1 MRHGY
6 GQYFMGTGFLYL
18 AASALSRINQKPYV
32 LGSLAMMW
40 GWIYSALSRKPRYE
54 NPEFRRFL
62 RRYQARTLL
71 VGKRRAIAEL
81 TRQVPAE
88 PSQREPA

>member
-6 GQYFMGTGFLYL
+6 GQYFMGTGFLYMM
-18 AASALSRINQKPYV
+18 ASALGRVNQKPYV
-32 LGSLAMMW
+32 LGSLAMLW
-40 GWIYSALSRKPRYE
+40 GWLRSAVQREPRFD

-62 RRYQARTLL
+62 RRYHRRALL

-81 TRQVPAE
+81 TGSSSA
-88 PSQREPA
+88 S

>member
-32 LGSLAMMW
+32 LGSLAIMW
-40 GWIYSALSRKPRYE
+40 GWIKSAVERKPRYD
-54 NPEFRRFL
+54 NSEFRRFL
-62 RRYQARTLL
+62 RRYQMRALF
-71 VGKRRAIAEL
+71 VGKRPR
-81 TRQVPAE
+81 RD
-88 PSQREPA
+88 